1 MGFSGWVVHIMCIA
15 NIFSFVPSTWY
26 HVLNPRKP
34 APLFYLRLTPRVLS
48 CASVL
53 TDILKCLLNISTGL
67 AQVSSQSL
75 LRNIV
80 QTFLHNLDD
89 TAAVTGIRIFQIL
102 SHPSLHIGDF
112 REGITWSLL
121 AGVQL
126 GEADTETELV
136 DIGIGDDV
144 ICGGGHRRVN
154 Q

>member
-1 MGFSGWVVHIMCIA
+1 MLLSA
-15 NIFSFVPSTWY
+15 PALSY
-26 HVLNPRKP
+26 VLKR
-34 APLFYLRLTPRVLS
+34 
-48 CASVL
+48 
-53 TDILKCLLNISTGL
+53 LLNMPAAL

-80 QTFLHNLDD
+80 QSFLHNLDD
-89 TAAVTGIRIFQIL
+89 TTAVTGIRIFQIL
-102 SHPSLHIGDF
+102 SHPGLYIGDF
-112 REGITWSLL
+112 RKRIAWSLL